1 MVAAMKRSR
10 IFVHGLKA
18 HADEMWACGLLI
30 ASKPE
35 IEFTE
40 IVRDAKRVGE
50 AGANDFVLDCGMKFD
65 GSRFFDHH
73 QFKNSGKSE
82 CTFSLV
88 AETFA
93 PWVLADE
100 RFASLI
106 GRVRVQ
112 DNSGIIVTEQQ
123 FGKSSPW
130 IASEFVLLNLFEV
143 KPLEV
148 ANIIAFGFRR
158 RLAEIAE
165 TERAKT
171 WLESNSHIEIIEG
184 KVRALVCEASPFKAG
199 FSIQAYNS
207 ASRHVINKERIEV
220 AYGWNGD
227 GSDSRTL
234 YKTGFGKMINF
245 TKAAPERLVFCH
257 SGGFLLVF
265 DPADEAEY
273 RKLVLQACYLNK
285 KMEKS
290 A

>member
-1 MVAAMKRSR
+1 MKRSR
-10 IFVHGLKA
+10 IFVHGAKA

-50 AGANDFVLDCGMKFD
+50 AGPNDFVLDCGMKFD

-73 QFKNSGKSE
+73 QFKNTGKVE
-82 CTFSLV
+82 CAFSLV
-88 AETFA
+88 AERFA
-93 PWVLADE
+93 PWTLADE
-100 RFASLI
+100 RFASVI
-106 GRVRVQ
+106 ERVRMQ
-112 DNSGIIVTEQQ
+112 DNSGIPATEQQ

-158 RLAEIAE
+158 RLAEIEE

-171 WLESNSHIEIIEG
+171 WLESNSHIEIVEG

-199 FSIQAYNS
+199 FSIQAYNA
-207 ASRHVINKERIEV
+207 ASREVINKEGLEV
-220 AYGWNGD
+220 VYGWNGD
-227 GSDSRTL
+227 GSGNRSLFRTG
-234 YKTGFGKMINF
+234 YGKFIDF
-245 TKAAPERLVFCH
+245 RKAVPERPVFCH

-265 DPADEAEY
+265 DPADEVEY
-273 RKLVLQACYLNK
+273 RKLVLQAYDYD
-285 KMEKS
+285 EKTEKI